1 MSKFNKLYIAIQIIL
16 IWAIVFTIPNSLL
29 LQIVLWVNL
38 LYTTWTLTYTEIIND
53 DFIEL
58 EFTVKSLRQAITDEM
73 MRVDSIVD
81 IFEEIEKIIAKKEA
95 KKTTAKKTTAKKAT
109 KSVEKKATK
118 TTKKTAT
125 KKPAVKK
132 EIITVVVDKEITKKP
147 ATKKAV
153 KKAVKKK

>member
-38 LYTTWTLTYTEIIND
+38 LYTTWTLAYTEIIND

-58 EFTVKSLRQAITDEM
+58 EFTVKSLRQVITNEM
-73 MRVDSIVD
+73 MRLDAVVD
-81 IFEEIEKIIAKKEA
+81 EIEALGKKKTA
-95 KKTTAKKTTAKKAT
+95 KKTTAKKTNT
-109 KSVEKKATK
+109 KSA
-118 TTKKTAT
+118 KKTAT

-132 EIITVVVDKEITKKP
+132 EVITVVVDKATTKKTTAKKP
-147 ATKKAV
+147 AVKKEV
-153 KKAVKKK
+153 KKAVRKK

>member
-38 LYTTWTLTYTEIIND
+38 LYTTWTLAYTEIIND

-58 EFTVKSLRQAITDEM
+58 EFTVKSLRQAITNEM
-73 MRVDSIVD
+73 MRLDAVVD
-81 IFEEIEKIIAKKEA
+81 EIEALNKK
-95 KKTTAKKTTAKKAT
+95 KTAKKTTAKT
-109 KSVEKKATK
+109 V
-118 TTKKTAT
+118 KKTAT
-125 KKPAVKK
+125 KKSAVKK
-132 EIITVVVDKEITKKP
+132 EVITVVVDKAATKKTTAKKP
-147 ATKKAV
+147 ATKKEV

>member
-38 LYTTWTLTYTEIIND
+38 LYTTWTLAYTEIIND

-58 EFTVKSLRQAITDEM
+58 ELTVKSLRQSITNEM
-73 MRVDSIVD
+73 MRVDAIVD
-81 IFEEIEKIIAKKEA
+81 VFEEIEKIVAKKEA
-95 KKTTAKKTTAKKAT
+95 KKKTAKKAT
-109 KSVEKKATK
+109 TKTVKKEVKKPAEKKATK
-118 TTKKTAT
+118 TVKKATA

-132 EIITVVVDKEITKKP
+132 E
-147 ATKKAV
+147 V

>member
-1 MSKFNKLYIAIQIIL
+1 MSKFNKIYIAIQLVL

-38 LYTTWTLTYTEIIND
+38 LYTTWTLAYTEIIND

-58 EFTVKSLRQAITDEM
+58 EFTVKSLRQAITNEM
-73 MRVDSIVD
+73 MRLDAVVD
-81 IFEEIEKIIAKKEA
+81 EIESLNK
-95 KKTTAKKTTAKKAT
+95 KKTTKKTTAKKAT
-109 KSVEKKATK
+109 KPAEKKATK
-118 TTKKTAT
+118 PVKKTTA

-132 EIITVVVDKEITKKP
+132 E
-147 ATKKAV
+147 V